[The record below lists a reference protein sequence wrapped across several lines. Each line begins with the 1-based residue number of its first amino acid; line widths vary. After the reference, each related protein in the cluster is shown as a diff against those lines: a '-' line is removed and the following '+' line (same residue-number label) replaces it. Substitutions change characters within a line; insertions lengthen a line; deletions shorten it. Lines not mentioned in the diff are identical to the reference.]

1 MTTLSPFCS
10 AVAFSPS
17 PPSSFASDDLHRGAP
32 SSRTFFQSSPPPPT
46 ASRHESLPQ
55 PGLAIQSCFYPTT
68 EQALAAASAA
78 AAANTRP
85 IMEDARLPPAV
96 MSFYKPSPPDGIGA
110 IHFASIGGS
119 GSKDMISMDQ
129 DGNTLLFDAAARA
142 IRVMPMPHVPKYSP
156 ISVTVGDGLYLLDKN
171 PNVLLEGQPFE
182 VLVHL
187 PRARPIH
194 SFDDDVDMWHWRSLP
209 PPPYA
214 DEYYECRKVGDIE
227 EYNRRCYEW
236 NGKDPYLIGAY
247 TVVGDTQIW
256 ISTKGGGT
264 FSFDTASG
272 VWSEAGDWAL
282 PFDGCVEY
290 APELGLWAG
299 GSLSVTLGPATGAA
313 GNLARARFTSAD
325 CHSTGSQLSTSSFLL
340 ALEGWCPQKDCD
352 FLPVET
358 FVVFTGVEIERGSLK
373 MIRHKSRRY
382 SLGPSLGELLNSL
395 RAFGTRSARP
405 ISSSSILRSDPPSRR
420 RHHPCCRCRHHTN
433 PLASSALPPPTGE
446 DSFLAAAPETPI
458 ASPLR
463 CRPAAA
469 RAQYPLCVGASAGYL
484 TWWLGLAVPLSTF
497 VSREPAPGARPR
509 LYLSPVLSRRASSC
523 YRRTAAAVR
532 APHQTLALFGPP
544 FPQIWPL

>member
-1 MTTLSPFCS
+1 MNRRFINLIVHGFIGGHAACT
-10 AVAFSPS
+10 
-17 PPSSFASDDLHRGAP
+17 LHRINP
-32 SSRTFFQSSPPPPT
+32 WR
-46 ASRHESLPQ
+46 
-55 PGLAIQSCFYPTT
+55 CFYPTT

-290 APELGLWAG
+290 APELGLWFGFTPPPEGRRFAVG
-299 GSLSVTLGPATGAA
+299 HLGACDLGA
-313 GNLARARFTSAD
+313 
-325 CHSTGSQLSTSSFLL
+325 SSPTRPP
-340 ALEGWCPQKDCD
+340 EGWCPQKDCD

-382 SLGPSLGELLNSL
+382 SLGPSLGELL
-395 RAFGTRSARP
+395 
-405 ISSSSILRSDPPSRR
+405 
-420 RHHPCCRCRHHTN
+420 
-433 PLASSALPPPTGE
+433 
-446 DSFLAAAPETPI
+446 
-458 ASPLR
+458 
-463 CRPAAA
+463 
-469 RAQYPLCVGASAGYL
+469 
-484 TWWLGLAVPLSTF
+484 
-497 VSREPAPGARPR
+497 
-509 LYLSPVLSRRASSC
+509 
-523 YRRTAAAVR
+523 
-532 APHQTLALFGPP
+532 
-544 FPQIWPL
+544 